1 MSQGA
6 KIVCFGIGVA
16 DRVYE
21 VERLP
26 AGEGKVTATG
36 YRETGGGIAATAA
49 VAIAA
54 LGGHAVFAGALG
66 MDAAGHFLRTEMTR
80 LGVDCTP
87 AAFDAG
93 RRTPT
98 ACVMVDA
105 MGERCAVVDRGT
117 VWPAAPTAS
126 VLADARAVLADHRY
140 PREAAS
146 LLAGLPDTV
155 PGVLDAEGGEK
166 AALQAMVSAARYPV
180 FSRNGLETLTGLTDP
195 AAALMVVAAERAAA
209 IGVTLGA
216 AGSLWRIGGSLHV
229 RHAHDVPV
237 ADTTGCGDVFHG
249 SFALALAEGAAVLAA
264 ADFASAAAAIK
275 ARNGKGWLG
284 MGSRSCVAQLH
295 ETQLPSGIW
304 QT

>member
-1 MSQGA
+1 MSRGA
-6 KIVCFGIGVA
+6 KIVCFGIAVA

-21 VERLP
+21 VQHLP

-66 MDAAGHFLRTEMTR
+66 NDPAGHFLRAEMTR
-80 LGVDCTP
+80 IGVDFSW
-87 AAFDAG
+87 AAIDAD

-105 MGERCAVVDRGT
+105 TGERCAVVDRGT
-117 VWPAAPTAS
+117 VWPAVPAAS

-155 PGVLDAEGGEK
+155 PGVLDAEGGER

-180 FSRNGLETLTGLTDP
+180 FSRNGLEILTGLTDP
-195 AAALMVVAAERAAA
+195 AAALMAVTAERAIA

-216 AGSLWRIGGSLHV
+216 AGSLWRIDGVLHA
-229 RHAHDVPV
+229 RPAPHVPV

-249 SFALALAEGAAVLAA
+249 AFSLALAEGATVLPAAV
-264 ADFASAAAAIK
+264 FASAAAAIK
-275 ARNGKGWLG
+275 AREGRGWLG
-284 MGSRSCVAQLH
+284 MGARSSVMALIEAQD
-295 ETQLPSGIW
+295 SAAN
-304 QT
+304 